1 MPVTAL
7 GSNEP
12 GPALKQ
18 YSFVTHPG
26 GSGAFG
32 ALMDEYARAAEDFC
46 RVVETFDDNRFGSE
60 KPNNSETTRSPRV
73 MCVHVLSA
81 AHRYAHYIRKRRGID
96 FVERFE
102 ADPTCVRSSKDV
114 RPLLAA
120 AILFTESTV
129 EPLLEMSE
137 KAVLALSFPV
147 RWGPTYDPEMILEH
161 AICHLLR
168 HRRQLERW

>member
-1 MPVTAL
+1 MSEHT
-7 GSNEP
+7 
-12 GPALKQ
+12 
-18 YSFVTHPG
+18 FVTHPG
-26 GSGAFG
+26 RSGAFG

-46 RVVETFDDNRFGSE
+46 RVVETFGDSRFGSE
-60 KPNNSETTRSPRV
+60 KPHNSETTRSPRV
-73 MCVHVLSA
+73 MCVHVIGA

-102 ADPTCVRSSKDV
+102 TAPAGVRASKDV
-114 RPLLAA
+114 RPLLAE
-120 AILFTESTV
+120 AIRFTESTV

-137 KAVLALSFPV
+137 EEVMALNFPV
-147 RWGPTYDPEMILEH
+147 RWGPTYDPGMIVEH